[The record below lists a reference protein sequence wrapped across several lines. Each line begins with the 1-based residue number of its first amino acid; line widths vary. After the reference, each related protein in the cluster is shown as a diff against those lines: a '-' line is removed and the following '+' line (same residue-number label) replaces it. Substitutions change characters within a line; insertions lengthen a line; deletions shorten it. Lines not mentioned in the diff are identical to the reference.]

1 MSDWLIWQLVDSAF
15 PSGGFAHS
23 AGLEAAV
30 QWGELPTADEF
41 KLFLRESLVQVS
53 HGSIPLI
60 GAWHGQQH
68 SFAELDQ
75 LAEAILSNHVA
86 NRASRIQGKALLASA
101 IAAFDLPALKS
112 LQQDI
117 RDQQLPS
124 HQVPV
129 WAALT
134 HYLEISAE
142 QSARMFLFLTLR
154 SLISSAVR
162 LHVIGPRG
170 GQALQYQFASWSE
183 QLVQQGLSLSLEQ
196 MSQTA
201 PMIEIFQGTQDRMYS
216 RLFQS

>member
-53 HGSIPLI
+53 YSAIPLI

-134 HYLEISAE
+134 HYLEISPE

-183 QLVQQGLSLSLEQ
+183 QLVQQGLLLSLEQ

-201 PMIEIFQGTQDRMYS
+201 PLIEIFQGTQDRMYS